1 MFVYL
6 IIVFDF
12 FVHFYALILYISR
25 MLLYIGYGLMPH
37 ASPALIFEK
46 HTYTSRLGRGLAICH
61 MTIGQGLDMWN
72 TQFISECVLS
82 NGRHTCL
89 NHSSKYLHT
98 VITKIVTGQIWN
110 SFREQVVNLSHISL
124 RRIKTSP

>member
-61 MTIGQGLDMWN
+61 MTIGQGLDM
-72 TQFISECVLS
+72 
-82 NGRHTCL
+82 
-89 NHSSKYLHT
+89 
-98 VITKIVTGQIWN
+98 
-110 SFREQVVNLSHISL
+110 
-124 RRIKTSP
+124 